1 VVEPSGPATAVRG
14 LPLSL
19 SGRPLALARLAW
31 LGAASL
37 LVGLS
42 TGGLVR
48 ALGDPAVIAPRP
60 VADLALTLGVS
71 LRFLAVVSV
80 APLLLVVAIC
90 GVVFWRRSRD
100 PMALLFTMTLLLF
113 YLVASRVL
121 LAFEGVP
128 FLRHSA
134 AVVFSLMLVGVTLLL
149 ALFPDGRFVPP
160 ATRWLPAAS
169 ALVAI
174 GFPDALS
181 LAEPSLQGDAGL
193 SPRAAVMTLAT
204 LTLILLGFLAQWHRY
219 RYVSRAPERQQAK
232 WVVGPLA
239 ALMLIVVVVVGLSAT
254 LPASQARWLGWA
266 LLVNLVAIVLVPIGV
281 ANALLRHRLYDID
294 RIISRSVSY
303 GIVIVALAAVYAGV
317 VVGLGAAV
325 STFTGQAGSDLVVA
339 VSVLAVATLFRPLHR
354 RVHATVDRRF
364 NRTGHEARVAVE
376 AFSQGLRDQVELGAV
391 RRHLAATAEVA
402 LQPSKVTIWLADR
415 DR

>member
-1 VVEPSGPATAVRG
+1 MVEPSGPATAVRG
-14 LPLSL
+14 LPLRL
-19 SGRPLALARLAW
+19 SGRPLALARIAW

-42 TGGLVR
+42 AGGLVR
-48 ALGDPAVIAPRP
+48 ALRDPAVVAPGP

-121 LAFEGVP
+121 LAYEGVP

-134 AVVFSLMLVGVTLLL
+134 AVVFSLMLIGVTLLL

-193 SPRAAVMTLAT
+193 SPRAGVMTLAT
-204 LTLILLGFLAQWHRY
+204 LTLILLGFLAQLHRY
-219 RYVSRAPERQQAK
+219 RYVSSAPERQQAK

-266 LLVNLVAIVLVPIGV
+266 LLVNLVAIVLVPVGV

-339 VSVLAVATLFRPLHR
+339 SSVLAVATLSRPLHR

-364 NRTGHEARVAVE
+364 NRTGHEARLAVE
-376 AFSQGLRDQVELGAV
+376 GFSQGLRDDVELGAV